1 MSNTLREFLKL
12 SQPLHSVS
20 VVAKQAPLALS
31 NAKVL
36 CRHGLWLVARVNE
49 MSMWKMTSFFH
60 ILILFFLL
68 LVFIGFSKDGM
79 KIQFLSGIADHLV
92 NLRLCFSFH
101 IDMRRHLVLS
111 LLYLI

>member
-1 MSNTLREFLKL
+1 MRNTLSEFLKL
-12 SQPLHSVS
+12 SRPLHSVS

-68 LVFIGFSKDGM
+68 LVFIGFSKDGI